1 MSTRRAATLLA
12 LLVAAS
18 GAARADESET
28 LGVTVLV
35 DPPVGLASTVA
46 KVSGKTDPVGDNP
59 TVQIEFVVDARAEH
73 NEKARAVKATAKVD
87 GKGDYSAKVQMDQPG
102 IYLVKVIAPDGKGTA
117 SSTFTLLDPPDL
129 TDDLAS
135 SFDKLATE
143 GLVKR
148 LASLRAQ
155 IAGIP
160 ANPARLEV
168 EQRLDKVDAKLGEW
182 AEQGKKLREAA
193 DKFQELSKKYPQ
205 AGPALQPRLQ
215 ALAEVVG
222 RNTAEQAVL
231 EDQLAK
237 SRAAE
242 ATCEKLDQIIEG
254 LKEVSAA
261 LNFIQSGLSKVA
273 TAFQLDAAGDRFTA
287 FVMPKSLSGN
297 AAAGFAIKEA
307 SKLAANAMLGPVG
320 WADAIVGLVVDVS
333 GFMQEQNFAKY
344 CEKLEGPMKA
354 TMHAAF
360 TQDTSTWWTYDMTL
374 QGKLILRY
382 AKGAAPGA
390 AVHVNGEFVGS
401 ATKLDVWE
409 NALAVLYPVTQ
420 KTSTLLR
427 KLVVPPGLPY
437 SDTEGKTAGASS
449 PNAFNVAVEGD
460 LVGDKLTLTL
470 GDARADISDA
480 VEAKV
485 TYVLI
490 GPMILAPII
499 VKYALPFTKAQ
510 KLLFRSMTDGPI
522 ELPVVVTTKS
532 MTMQKAFTRKRPAD
546 GNVVD
551 YTLNIRAC
559 NPGCK

>member
-1 MSTRRAATLLA
+1 MT
-12 LLVAAS
+12 
-18 GAARADESET
+18 
-28 LGVTVLV
+28 
-35 DPPVGLASTVA
+35 
-46 KVSGKTDPVGDNP
+46 
-59 TVQIEFVVDARAEH
+59 
-73 NEKARAVKATAKVD
+73 
-87 GKGDYSAKVQMDQPG
+87 
-102 IYLVKVIAPDGKGTA
+102 
-117 SSTFTLLDPPDL
+117 
-129 TDDLAS
+129 
-135 SFDKLATE
+135 
-143 GLVKR
+143 
-148 LASLRAQ
+148 
-155 IAGIP
+155 
-160 ANPARLEV
+160 
-168 EQRLDKVDAKLGEW
+168 
-182 AEQGKKLREAA
+182 
-193 DKFQELSKKYPQ
+193 
-205 AGPALQPRLQ
+205 
-215 ALAEVVG
+215 
-222 RNTAEQAVL
+222 
-231 EDQLAK
+231 
-237 SRAAE
+237 
-242 ATCEKLDQIIEG
+242 
-254 LKEVSAA
+254 
-261 LNFIQSGLSKVA
+261 
-273 TAFQLDAAGDRFTA
+273 
-287 FVMPKSLSGN
+287 PKSLANNS
-297 AAAGFAIKEA
+297 AAAFAIKES
-307 SKLAANAMLGPVG
+307 SKLAANVMLGPVG

-344 CEKLEGPMKA
+344 CEKLEGPMSA
-354 TMHAAF
+354 TMHAAI

-374 QGKLILRY
+374 QGKLVLRY

-437 SDTEGKTAGASS
+437 IDNEGKGAGASS
-449 PNAFNVAVEGD
+449 PNGFNVAVEGD

-522 ELPVVVTTKS
+522 ELPVTVTTKS
-532 MTMQKAFTRKRPAD
+532 MTLQKSFTRKRPGE

>member
-1 MSTRRAATLLA
+1 MTPLRAGMLLA
-12 LLVAAS
+12 LLAAAS
-18 GAARADESET
+18 GGAQGDDAET
-28 LGVTVLV
+28 LSVTVLV

-46 KVSGKTDPVGDNP
+46 SVSGKTDPVGDNP
-59 TVQIEFVVDARAEH
+59 TVKIEFTVDSRADH
-73 NEKARAVKATAKVD
+73 NDKAHAVKATAKVD
-87 GKGDYSAKVQMDQPG
+87 SKGDYSAKVQMDQPG
-102 IYLVKVIAPDGKGTA
+102 IYIVKVTAPDGKGTQ

-129 TDDLAS
+129 RDDLDA

-160 ANPARLEV
+160 ANPARLEALKL
-168 EQRLDKVDAKLGEW
+168 LDKVDAQLKKW
-182 AEQGKKLREAA
+182 PEQSKQLKEAT
-193 DKFQELSKKYPQ
+193 DKFQEILKKYPQ
-205 AGPALQPRLQ
+205 AGSALQPRLQ
-215 ALAEVVG
+215 ALADVVG
-222 RNTAEQAVL
+222 KNTAEEAL
-231 EDQLAK
+231 IEEQLAK
-237 SRAAE
+237 SRAAD
-242 ATCEKLDQIIEG
+242 ATCEKLDAVIEG

-273 TAFQLDAAGDRFTA
+273 TAFQLDGAGDRFTA

-297 AAAGFAIKEA
+297 PAAAFAIKES
-307 SKLAANAMLGPVG
+307 SKFAVNAMLGPVG

-333 GFMQEQNFAKY
+333 GFVQEQNFAKY
-344 CEKLEGPMKA
+344 CEKIEGPMSA

-360 TQDTSTWWTYDMTL
+360 TQDTATWWTYDMTL

-401 ATKLDVWE
+401 ATKLGVWE
-409 NALAVLYPVTQ
+409 NALAVLYPVTE

-427 KLVVPPGLPY
+427 KLVVPPGLPFY
-437 SDTEGKTAGASS
+437 DTEGKTVGAAS
-449 PNAFNVAVEGD
+449 PNAFNVAVAGD
-460 LVGDKLTLTL
+460 IVGDKLTLTL

-485 TYVLI
+485 TYVLV

-499 VKYALPFTKAQ
+499 VKYTLPFTKAQ

-522 ELPVVVTTKS
+522 DIPVVVTTKT
-532 MTMQKAFTRKRPAD
+532 MTLQKTFTRKRPAQ

>member
-1 MSTRRAATLLA
+1 MTLPGRALLLA
-12 LLVAAS
+12 ACALCAFR
-18 GAARADESET
+18 ARAEESEP

-35 DPPVGLASTVA
+35 EPPVGLASTVVT
-46 KVSGKTDPVGDNP
+46 VSGKTDPVGDGP
-59 TVQIEFVVDARAEH
+59 VVQVDFVVDARADH
-73 NEKARAVKATAKVD
+73 NDKAKAVHATAKVD
-87 GKGDYSAKVQMDQPG
+87 DKGDYSVKVQLDQPG
-102 IYLVKVIAPDGKGTA
+102 VYIVKVTA
-117 SSTFTLLDPPDL
+117 SDGRGTQSASFTLLDPPDL
-129 TDDLAS
+129 TDDVS
-135 SFDKLATE
+135 GSFDKLVTV
-143 GLVKR
+143 GLAKR
-148 LASLRAQ
+148 LASLREQ
-155 IAGIP
+155 LAGIP

-168 EQRLDKVDAKLGEW
+168 EQRLDKV
-182 AEQGKKLREAA
+182 
-193 DKFQELSKKYPQ
+193 QEVMKQHPEV
-205 AGPALQPRLQ
+205 GPPLHPRLQ
-215 ALAEVVG
+215 AIAAVVG
-222 RNTAEQAVL
+222 KNAEEQAVL
-231 EDQLAK
+231 ADQLAK
-237 SRAAE
+237 SRAAD
-242 ATCEKLDQIIEG
+242 ATCEKLDAIIEG

-287 FVMPKSLSGN
+287 FAMPKALANNAPVAFALKESFKLS
-297 AAAGFAIKEA
+297 
-307 SKLAANAMLGPVG
+307 ANLMLGPVG
-320 WADAIVGLVVDVS
+320 WADAIVGLVVDVA
-333 GFMQEQNFAKY
+333 GFAQEQNFARY
-344 CEKLEGPMKA
+344 CEKLEGPMGA
-354 TMHAAF
+354 TMHAVF
-360 TQDTSTWWTYDMTL
+360 TQGTATWWTYDMTL

-382 AKGAAPGA
+382 AKGAAAGE

-401 ATKLDVWE
+401 VSKLGVWE

-437 SDTEGKTAGASS
+437 VDTEGKAAGAAS
-449 PNAFNVAVEGD
+449 PNGFNVAVAGD

-470 GDARADISDA
+470 GDARSDLSDA

-522 ELPVVVTTKS
+522 ELPVVVTSKS
-532 MTMQKAFTRKRPAD
+532 MTLHKAFTRKRPAD

-551 YTLNIRAC
+551 YTLDVRAC